1 MKIEKMPLDV
11 LLSHHGVREFHV
23 WDDKSLIWLE
33 DQDGVGCLKYSN
45 DDVVERIISLD
56 YSVKSGLL
64 YGGGEFT
71 VRDSKVVFCA
81 NRNQLVMWDKNTNT
95 LTPITP
101 MWGRVAAPSISPDA
115 KWVLFVFSDGENDL
129 IDVVPM
135 HGMDWPRQLIK
146 GADFYLQAVWHPG
159 GEYIAWVEWDHP
171 LMPWQGSRVKIGEV
185 GGMQLR
191 LFSENWIAGRKGNAA
206 HQPQFSPNG
215 RWLSYLEQ
223 NDNWENLILYDLKK
237 KTKRTLVHGADFM
250 LSTPD
255 WVQGLHSY
263 IWDHESRFIYYIRY
277 ADAQA
282 TLWQVNVRG
291 GKSTCVEFESYT
303 WLSQIS
309 MPSTGNSPTM
319 LVSSPSIPKKM
330 AVLHHGKLQI
340 LGDGR
345 GELSAFIPDPY
356 QIHWKGLDGDDV
368 FGILY
373 LPMDS
378 SQSHLPLLIDVHGG
392 PTMQRSFT
400 YMPEAGFFA
409 SRGFAYLQVN
419 YRGSSGFG
427 KCYRDRLQ
435 GKWGEIEVDDI
446 YSAAEHLIKRE
457 IADKERIA
465 VLGNSSGGT
474 TVLNVLRKYPG
485 VFCCGVC
492 SYAIGD
498 LILDAK
504 QTHKFERFYHRYLI
518 GDPVQDYNLFEERSP
533 LFHVDEIQDP
543 LMLFHG
549 SDDRVVMPT
558 QSQQLYDSLKKRNI
572 PCILTIFDGEGHGFK
587 GEENLR
593 EYYRMVLDFLAEY
606 MRMKC
611 SIV

>member
-1 MKIEKMPLDV
+1 MKPKKMPLEV
-11 LLSHHGVREFHV
+11 LLSHPGVRDFHV
-23 WDDKSLIWLE
+23 WDDTSLVWLE
-33 DQDGVGCLKYSN
+33 DQDGIGCLKYRSG
-45 DDVVERIISLD
+45 DGIERISSLAD
-56 YSVKSGLL
+56 SVRGGIL
-64 YGGGEFT
+64 YGGGEFA

-81 NRNQLVMWDKNTNT
+81 NRNRLVAWDKHTNV

-101 MWGRVAAPSISPDA
+101 VWGRVAAPSISPDG

-129 IDVVPM
+129 IGIVPL

-171 LMPWQGSRVKIGEV
+171 LMPWQGSRIKIGEV

-191 LFSENWIAGRKGNAA
+191 LFSENWIAGHEGSAA

-223 NDNWENLILYDLKK
+223 NGEWEDLVLYDLKK
-237 KTKRTLVHGADFM
+237 KTKRTLVQGADFM

-263 IWDHESRFIYYIRY
+263 SWDNESRFLYYIRY
-277 ADAQA
+277 ADAQT
-282 TLWQVNVRG
+282 TLWRVNVRG
-291 GKSTCVEFESYT
+291 GKSTRIASEPYP
-303 WLSQIS
+303 WLSQLS
-309 MPSTGNSPTM
+309 MPSTGDSPAL
-319 LVSSPSIPKKM
+319 LVSSPSLPRQM
-330 AVLHHGKLQI
+330 AALHNDKLEI
-340 LGDGR
+340 LGDIKE
-345 GELSAFIPDPY
+345 ELSSSIPAPC
-356 QIHWKGLDGDDV
+356 QIRWKGLDGGDV

-373 LPMDS
+373 LPVGS
-378 SQSHLPLLIDVHGG
+378 SRNHWPLLVDVHGG

-400 YMPEAGFFA
+400 YAPEAGFFT

-427 KCYRDRLQ
+427 KRYRDALQ

-446 YSAAEHLIKRE
+446 YSAVAYLIEKG
-457 IADKERIA
+457 IADKERMA
-465 VLGNSSGGT
+465 MLGNSSGGT
-474 TVLNVLRKYPG
+474 TVLNTLRKYPG
-485 VFCCGVC
+485 VFCCAVC
-492 SYAIGD
+492 SYAIAD

-518 GDPVQDYNLFEERSP
+518 GDPARDAELFEERSP

-543 LMLFHG
+543 LLLFHG
-549 SDDRVVMPT
+549 SDDRAVMPA

-572 PCILTIFDGEGHGFK
+572 PCSLTILDGEGHGFK
-587 GEENLR
+587 KEENLR
-593 EYYRMVLDFLAEY
+593 KYYRMTLDFLAEH
-606 MRMKC
+606 MKMK
-611 SIV
+611 